1 MNFQKKL
8 KELKTAI
15 NKELEYQL
23 DIEIRDVQKKDDLM
37 AKALVQTKKIAL
49 AGGKRMRGALL
60 CQAYFGLGG
69 KEKKKIFKIAAAIEL
84 AHLFCLVH
92 DDIIDRGNLR
102 HGQTTL
108 HKFFV
113 AKKAKGP
120 FSKDAMHYG
129 NSMAIVVGD
138 FIYALAIKIITQA
151 GFADEITVR
160 AMNHLQ
166 SIILTTVIG
175 QGQDIEIT
183 YKKNVTEKDVFAM
196 YGNKTARYSI
206 EGPLHMGAIFAGCN
220 SQKML
225 NSLSN
230 YAMPIGIAFQ
240 IQDDILGV
248 FGNETKIG
256 KSTASD
262 ISEGKQSI
270 AVVKARELSS
280 SEQKRQLNSILGKKN
295 LTNKEIKKFQDII
308 RLTGALE
315 YSKKMSAK
323 YLKKGKKEM
332 EQAIIL
338 PNAKNFF
345 IELVE
350 YLENREI

>member
-1 MNFQKKL
+1 
-8 KELKTAI
+8 
-15 NKELEYQL
+15 
-23 DIEIRDVQKKDDLM
+23 M
-37 AKALVQTKKIAL
+37 AKALVQIKKIVL

-69 KEKKKIFKIAAAIEL
+69 KERKKILKIAAAIEL

-108 HKFFV
+108 HNFF
-113 AKKAKGP
+113 ATRKANSP

-138 FIYALAIKIITQA
+138 FIYAFAIKIITRA
-151 GFADEITVR
+151 GFDDEITVK

-166 SIILTTVIG
+166 SINLTTVIG

-183 YKKNVTEKDVFAM
+183 YKNNVAEKDVFVM
-196 YGNKTARYSI
+196 YENKTARYSI
-206 EGPLHMGAIFAGCN
+206 EGPLHLGAIFAGCN
-220 SQKML
+220 SQKIL

-230 YAMPIGIAFQ
+230 YAMPIGVAFQ

-248 FGNETKIG
+248 FGNEKKIG

-270 AVVKARELSS
+270 VVVKARELSS
-280 SEQKRQLNSILGKKN
+280 YKQKIQLNSILGKKN
-295 LTNKEIKKFQDII
+295 LTNKEIDKFQDII
-308 RLTGALE
+308 RSTGALE
-315 YSKKMSAK
+315 YSKKMSAV

-332 EQAIIL
+332 KRAIIL

-345 IELVE
+345 IELAE
-350 YLENREI
+350 YLENREV